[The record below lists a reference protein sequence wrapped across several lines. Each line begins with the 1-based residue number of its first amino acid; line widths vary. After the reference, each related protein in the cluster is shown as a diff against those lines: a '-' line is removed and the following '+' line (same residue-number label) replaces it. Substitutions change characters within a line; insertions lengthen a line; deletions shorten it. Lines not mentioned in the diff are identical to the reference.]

1 MKVIIE
7 ILLGIFAIVMLK
19 ESLILFFCMWWAKMK
34 KLDYPLS
41 HFGMPALL
49 SLATFGMTV
58 FIMKIIYL
66 K

>member
-19 ESLILFFCMWWAKMK
+19 ESLILFFCMWWSQK
-34 KLDYPLS
+34 KQLDYPLS
-41 HFGMPALL
+41 HFGIPALL

-58 FIMKIIYL
+58 FIMIIIYL